1 MPTLAIETQ
10 DLTKRFRLPR
20 SLRAIA
26 TGRPPEPERVAVD
39 GVSLTIPRGEVF
51 GLLGQ
56 NGAGKTT
63 LVRMLTTLLLPS
75 SGSAH
80 VDGIDVTADPR
91 AVRSRIG
98 LINGDERSFYWRLT
112 GRQNLEFFGALRH
125 MDAAS
130 TAAVVDRLSQRLG
143 VAEHLDRPFGRL
155 STGQRQALAI
165 IRGLI
170 DEPQILFMDEPTR
183 SLDPISAERLRRFV
197 AEVVVGD
204 LGRTVVLA
212 THSMPEAEALCH
224 RVAFI
229 QDGRIV
235 AAGSVADLRATIG
248 YGTRC
253 TLRLRGA
260 STDPGPLIHA
270 IPDVGGVRLTDLRPA
285 AVAITDGA
293 THQVELL
300 LATDDALAAVLRTLI
315 GADVDVLACETGEV
329 SLEEIYIRTLGPTSE
344 APARAVAVATP

>member
-1 MPTLAIETQ
+1 MPTLAIETH

-39 GVSLTIPRGEVF
+39 GVSLAIPHGEVF

-75 SGSAH
+75 SGTAR

-91 AVRSRIG
+91 AIRSRIG

-125 MDAAS
+125 LDAAA
-130 TAAVVDRLSQRLG
+130 TAPVIERLSRRLG

-165 IRGLI
+165 VRGLI
-170 DEPQILFMDEPTR
+170 DEPAILFMDEPTR

-235 AAGSVADLRATIG
+235 AAGSVAQLRDAIG

-253 TLRLRGA
+253 TLRLRSGTA
-260 STDPGPLIHA
+260 DPAPLIHGIA
-270 IPDVGGVRLTDLRPA
+270 GVGGMRSTDLR
-285 AVAITDGA
+285 VATTTDGA
-293 THQVELL
+293 THQVELV
-300 LATDDALAAVLRTLI
+300 LASNDALAAILRVLVE
-315 GADVDVLACETGEV
+315 ADVDVLGCETGEV
-329 SLEEIYIRTLGPTSE
+329 SLEEIYIRTLGPAAEPS
-344 APARAVAVATP
+344 PVAVAVTAP

>member
-1 MPTLAIETQ
+1 MPTLAIEAD

-39 GVSLTIPRGEVF
+39 GVSLAIPHGEVF

-75 SGSAH
+75 SGTAR
-80 VDGIDVTADPR
+80 VDGIDVTTDPR

-125 MDAAS
+125 MDATA
-130 TAAVVDRLSQRLG
+130 TAAVVDRLSRRLG
-143 VAEHLDRPFGRL
+143 VADHLDRPFGRL

-165 IRGLI
+165 MRGLI
-170 DEPQILFMDEPTR
+170 DEPAILFMDEPTR

-235 AAGSVADLRATIG
+235 AAGSVAQLRDAIG
-248 YGTRC
+248 YGMRC
-253 TLRLRGA
+253 TLRLRSATG
-260 STDPGPLIHA
+260 DPAALVNGLA
-270 IPDVGGVRLTDLRPA
+270 DVGGVRSSDLRGTA
-285 AVAITDGA
+285 ATDGA
-293 THQVELL
+293 THQVEAV
-300 LATDDALAAVLRTLI
+300 LASSDALAAILRTLVR
-315 GADVDVLACETGEV
+315 ADVDIVACETGDV
-329 SLEEIYIRTLGPTSE
+329 SLEEIYIRTLGPTAE
-344 APARAVAVATP
+344 PAPAAVAVAAR

>member
-1 MPTLAIETQ
+1 MSTLAIETT

-39 GVSLTIPRGEVF
+39 GVSLAIPHGEVF

-75 SGSAH
+75 SGTAC

-125 MDAAS
+125 MDAAA
-130 TAAVVDRLSQRLG
+130 TAAVVDRLSRRLG
-143 VAEHLDRPFGRL
+143 VADHLDRPFGRL

-165 IRGLI
+165 MRGLI
-170 DEPQILFMDEPTR
+170 DEPAILFMDEPTR

-197 AEVVVGD
+197 ADIVVGE
-204 LGRTVVLA
+204 LRRTVVLA

-235 AAGSVADLRATIG
+235 AAGSVAELRQAIG

-253 TLRLRGA
+253 SLRLRSGSADPAPLVNGIGGA
-260 STDPGPLIHA
+260 
-270 IPDVGGVRLTDLRPA
+270 GGVRITDLRGTPA
-285 AVAITDGA
+285 TDGA
-293 THQVELL
+293 THLVELV
-300 LATDDALAAVLRTLI
+300 LATDDALPSILRGLV
-315 GADVDVLACETGEV
+315 GADIDVIACETGEV
-329 SLEEIYIRTLGPTSE
+329 SLEEIYIRTLGPAPE
-344 APARAVAVATP
+344 ASPVSVAAATP

>member
-1 MPTLAIETQ
+1 MSTLAIETQ

-26 TGRPPEPERVAVD
+26 TGRPPEPERIAVD
-39 GVSLTIPRGEVF
+39 GVSLSIPHGEVF

-75 SGSAH
+75 SGTAR

-125 MDAAS
+125 MDAVA
-130 TAAVVDRLSQRLG
+130 TAAVVERLSRRLG

-170 DEPQILFMDEPTR
+170 DEPAILFMDEPTR

-235 AAGSVADLRATIG
+235 AAGSVAELRNAIG

-253 TLRLRGA
+253 SLRLR
-260 STDPGPLIHA
+260 STTVDPAPLLHGIA
-270 IPDVGGVRLTDLRPA
+270 AAGRVRSTDLRLAAPA
-285 AVAITDGA
+285 DGA
-293 THQVELL
+293 THLVDLV
-300 LATDDALAAVLRTLI
+300 LASSDALASILRELV
-315 GADVDVLACETGEV
+315 GADIDVIACETGEV
-329 SLEEIYIRTLGPTSE
+329 SLEEIYIRTLGPAAE
-344 APARAVAVATP
+344 PASVAVAVATP